1 MPNYRQILIAAA
13 LSATSA
19 IASALPLHPFS
30 IHIGGG
36 AGYSDWQ
43 PVVGKDY
50 GNTGGTLV
58 FTAAPSKAGGF
69 NGVINAGFGMEF
81 SQHFSIHADYFY
93 FAHTKVQFKGPTLYP
108 EFTPDQSSFPTQN
121 PSFKT
126 SAQAGDLAMRFSINV
141 LKHKMLDAYIGA
153 GVGIVHRHDI
163 LSNNIRV
170 GGNFSTGLT
179 HAFND
184 RISTELA
191 INYFTGYDASVKK
204 PAIPYMPFL
213 YSATLQL
220 DYHFG

>member
-43 PVVGKDY
+43 PIVGKDY
-50 GNTGGTLV
+50 GNPSGSAV
-58 FTAAPSKAGGF
+58 FSSAPSKAGGF
-69 NGVINAGFGMEF
+69 DGVINAGFGMEL

-93 FAHTKVQFKGPTLYP
+93 FTHTNVQFKGNVSFLYP
-108 EFTPDQSSFPTQN
+108 QFNHQN

-191 INYFTGYDASVKK
+191 INYFTGYDASVAT
-204 PAIPYMPFL
+204 PAVPYMPFL